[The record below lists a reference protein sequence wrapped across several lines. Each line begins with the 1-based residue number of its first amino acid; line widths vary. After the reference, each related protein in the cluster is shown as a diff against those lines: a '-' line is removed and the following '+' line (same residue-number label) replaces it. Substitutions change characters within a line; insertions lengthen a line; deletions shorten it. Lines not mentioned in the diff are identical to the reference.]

1 VSKKWEAVQ
10 GLGFYLT
17 GYGLVTAWHVICD
30 AVSHD
35 MERREIKVSSSDKTP
50 LAKFKFSKSIVQDNK
65 RDAVILRE
73 VPQEILKKIP
83 KLPAVMDLPVKGD
96 KISAYQQHFSE
107 SRFSLELHSGD
118 LLRVGDPSEEGTL
131 CYTNCSF
138 QHGMSGGPVFNDL
151 GQVIGIVH
159 TATEQGKLG
168 SFLPL
173 RDCIRSSDVYGEWQ
187 VF

>member
-1 VSKKWEAVQ
+1 
-10 GLGFYLT
+10 
-17 GYGLVTAWHVICD
+17 
-30 AVSHD
+30 
-35 MERREIKVSSSDKTP
+35 
-50 LAKFKFSKSIVQDNK
+50 
-65 RDAVILRE
+65 
-73 VPQEILKKIP
+73 
-83 KLPAVMDLPVKGD
+83 MDLPVKGD

>member
-1 VSKKWEAVQ
+1 
-10 GLGFYLT
+10 
-17 GYGLVTAWHVICD
+17 
-30 AVSHD
+30 
-35 MERREIKVSSSDKTP
+35 M
-50 LAKFKFSKSIVQDNK
+50 
-65 RDAVILRE
+65 
-73 VPQEILKKIP
+73 
-83 KLPAVMDLPVKGD
+83 
-96 KISAYQQHFSE
+96 
-107 SRFSLELHSGD
+107 
-118 LLRVGDPSEEGTL
+118 LRVGDPSEEGTL